1 MEDVSFTFELEG
13 RTVRPGQVLHVAPTL
28 WWRAGPSGKVERLR
42 GDSVVLRSDN
52 GAVPTVPIDCLSW
65 EPHPETLARE
75 ELREA
80 GFVRPTDRDVD
91 VWLTARRARAQINDT
106 QARVALPE
114 PSGSQPPH
122 RES

>member
-13 RTVRPGQVLHVAPTL
+13 RTVRPGQVLHVAPTY
-28 WWRAGPSGKVERLR
+28 WWRAGPSGKVERLC
-42 GDSVVLRSDN
+42 GDSVVLRTDN
-52 GAVPTVPIDCLSW
+52 GAVPTVPLDCLSW

-75 ELREA
+75 ELRAA

-91 VWLTARRARAQINDT
+91 VWLTARRTQAQINDA

-114 PSGSQPPH
+114 LAGSQP
-122 RES
+122 RQKEW